1 MLKTLV
7 ALGYCL
13 QHGAAQTYTLS
24 GKLLDIAGPQS
35 GDTSL
40 VLSSYDAL
48 HELRDATGETVQ
60 LLIESGGKAL
70 VLEKLRGTPPLQVC
84 GQVELRTPLYSSA
97 PGKAILAW
105 WSDKLR
111 GECFR
116 GRTLKQFTA
125 TTLADRERLVD
136 ELVAS
141 QLRMRSRPRSRA
153 EASARLPGCAIE
165 R

>member
-1 MLKTLV
+1 M
-7 ALGYCL
+7 
-13 QHGAAQTYTLS
+13 
-24 GKLLDIAGPQS
+24 AGPQS

-40 VLSSYDAL
+40 VLASHDAL
-48 HELRDATGETVQ
+48 RELRDATGETVQ

-70 VLEKLRGTPPLQVC
+70 VLEQLRGTPPLQVC
-84 GQVELRTPLYSSA
+84 GQVELRTPLFSSA
-97 PGKAILAW
+97 FGKAILAW

-111 GECFR
+111 SEWFR

-141 QLRMRSRPRSRA
+141 RLRMRSRPRSRA
-153 EASARLPGCAIE
+153 EATFRLPGCAIE